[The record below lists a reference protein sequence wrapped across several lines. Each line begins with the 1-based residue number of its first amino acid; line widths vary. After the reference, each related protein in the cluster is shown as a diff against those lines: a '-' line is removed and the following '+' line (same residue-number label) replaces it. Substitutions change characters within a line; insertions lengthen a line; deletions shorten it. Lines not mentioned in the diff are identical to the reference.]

1 MISSRH
7 LLRSAFVEPETI
19 SQEQTAEEIERV
31 WFAKVDDFSQF
42 DRASEVERHEQ
53 WEYRLIRDDKPI
65 GTLRSRSIDDGDRY
79 ELTVKTYR
87 KNGAGVMESN
97 LGSTKD
103 VHDVIAALADRVL
116 RKTRY
121 VIPVQVQQ
129 NGETL
134 ELKWEIDVFE
144 LPDGS
149 FEPWVKV
156 DLEIPN
162 ETIVAPSIPF
172 KFSEIINASFDRTV
186 TASERATIDQIFD
199 RVKQSQ

>member
-7 LLRSAFVEPETI
+7 LLRSAMIEPESL

-42 DRASEVERHEQ
+42 DRASEIERHEQ

-65 GTLRSRSIDDGDRY
+65 GTLRSRSIDDGDSY

-87 KNGAGVMESN
+87 KDAAGVMESN

-103 VHDVIAALADRVL
+103 IHEVIAALADRVL

-121 VIPVQVQQ
+121 VIPAQVQYQ
-129 NGETL
+129 GETL

-149 FEPWVKV
+149 FEPWVKI
-156 DLEIPN
+156 DLEIPDPK
-162 ETIVAPSIPF
+162 IIAPSIPF
-172 KFSEIINASFDRTV
+172 KFSEIINASFDRQV
-186 TASERATIDQIFD
+186 TSNERATIDQVFE